1 MRLVSPLIRNQ
12 SRRLKWIRCRRVT
25 KWNLIRLAL
34 GVCQLIPTHKNKHT
48 HAKDEIPVFK
58 YRVDEKENGFKSEK
72 HRRRQL
78 VLYLWYEKIADHIFV
93 KILQMAWDEA
103 SMNQN
108 IAHNIFP
115 NNLERYPRYIGR
127 QRLFDSHSGCDINRY
142 LRNLTLRSHQNM
154 SKTYKT
160 WMTRHGEWHHE
171 KCPNTSPHA
180 INLPKSEVAGN
191 LTLAEEADIQLIQLV
206 TSFEYL

>member
-154 SKTYKT
+154 SKTYK
-160 WMTRHGEWHHE
+160 HEWLGMASDIM
-171 KCPNTSPHA
+171 KNVPTPH
-180 INLPKSEVAGN
+180 
-191 LTLAEEADIQLIQLV
+191 LTLSIYPNLRSLEIWPLLKKPIF
-206 TSFEYL
+206 SWFS